1 MTLRNA
7 WRDQLLKEYAE
18 QDFEDDGTMLEVNI
32 DTGDEDECCEMIK
45 KKFRGEM
52 QIVSHASGQD
62 MPPDRLTCDV
72 LQHVLET
79 ASIQEKERGKK
90 YGFDPNDTNKF
101 FATTLLKEWD
111 ECAKSSES
119 WKNELR

>member
-1 MTLRNA
+1 MWKNQLR
-7 WRDQLLKEYAE
+7 KEDSIPDLIAQHAPGTRVTFHGVE
-18 QDFEDDGTMLEVNI
+18 TDD
-32 DTGDEDECCEMIK
+32 DKCCEMIK

-72 LQHVLET
+72 LQHILET